1 MFSLITGA
9 AEKID
14 PRFGS
19 SMILLFMFGL
29 TMTPIMTN
37 DAYLKMLP
45 IFLLPA
51 IAVSMSGTLSFPMNV
66 ELLLLVGILMSGV
79 VKLLTMNKKL
89 KQALTKPT
97 ENKVTASMIYI
108 MVALLYVGTWYL
120 MGLADYGI
128 LTHYGL
134 PSEKSAMYYL
144 LIVSY
149 VIAMLASVSSLQI
162 GVGNKN

>member
-1 MFSLITGA
+1 MFSFITGA

-19 SMILLFMFGL
+19 AMILLFMFGL

-79 VKLLTMNKKL
+79 IKLLTMNKKL

-97 ENKVTASMIYI
+97 ENKLTASMIYI

-120 MGLADYGI
+120 MGLADTGI

-149 VIAMLASVSSLQI
+149 VIAMLASASSLQV
-162 GVGNKN
+162 GVGKKD